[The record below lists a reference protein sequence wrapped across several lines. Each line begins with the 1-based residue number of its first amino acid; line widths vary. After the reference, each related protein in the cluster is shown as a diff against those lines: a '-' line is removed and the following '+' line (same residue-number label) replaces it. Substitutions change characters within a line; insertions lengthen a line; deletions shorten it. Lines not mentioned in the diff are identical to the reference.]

1 MKKVTKNPA
10 GDATETAVATPR
22 HIGII
27 LDGNRRWAR
36 ENNISPLEGHNHGLK
51 RVEQVVREAFR
62 LGVEVISLFVFSTE
76 NWRRTPREV
85 NHLMKLFT
93 RYFKHE
99 SMRLIK
105 EGFRLK
111 IAGQDNGLS
120 DEIKRSIAK
129 LEELSA
135 KNSGPTVVLFFNYG
149 GQTEILDMVKN
160 IVKKGLKPDKI
171 DMQTLQDE
179 LYLPEVPDLDL
190 VIRTSGEQRLSGFQL
205 WRAAYAEMLFVDKY
219 WPDFTPLDLRLA
231 IDTYCQRSRR
241 FGS

>member
-1 MKKVTKNPA
+1 MKDPVKNTAAEPA
-10 GDATETAVATPR
+10 EAAVPR
-22 HIGII
+22 HVGII

-36 ENNISPLEGHNHGLK
+36 ENNISPLEGHSHGLK
-51 RVEQVVREAFR
+51 RVEQVAREAFK
-62 LGVEVISLFVFSTE
+62 LGVETLSLFVFSTE
-76 NWRRTPREV
+76 NWHRTPREV

-93 RYFKHE
+93 RYFKRE
-99 SMRLIK
+99 SLRLIK

-111 IAGQDNGLS
+111 IAGRDNGLS
-120 DEIKRSIAK
+120 DEIKRAIAK
-129 LEELSA
+129 IEDMSA
-135 KNSGPTVVLFFNYG
+135 KNEGPTVVLCFNYG
-149 GQTEILDMVKN
+149 GQVEILDMVKN

-205 WRAAYAEMLFVDKY
+205 WRTAYAEMLFVDKY
-219 WPDFTPLDLRLA
+219 WPDFTPLDLRSA
-231 IDTYCQRSRR
+231 IGAYCRRNRR